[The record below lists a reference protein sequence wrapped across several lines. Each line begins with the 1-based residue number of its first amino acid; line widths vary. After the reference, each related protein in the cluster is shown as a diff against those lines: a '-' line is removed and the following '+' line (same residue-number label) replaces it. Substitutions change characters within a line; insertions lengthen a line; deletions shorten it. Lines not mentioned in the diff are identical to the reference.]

1 MNHDRF
7 TAPELPFFVVCIAKN
22 IIITHTLSILSE
34 DELISSYLWPVAASA
49 PGTKNC
55 ASRVASLRPLNIAG
69 RDIDYSVVFNYKQ
82 IKKKPTLEWKSAPC
96 SNNHSEVI
104 WRVQTVFLALRNIE
118 WDGKKNLKI
127 LLFWFYGPNYTQTKI
142 PECTQK
148 KAEQWCHQ

>member
-7 TAPELPFFVVCIAKN
+7 TAAELPSFVVCIAKN

-55 ASRVASLRPLNIAG
+55 ASRVASLRSLNIAG

-82 IKKKPTLEWKSAPC
+82 IKKKPTLE
-96 SNNHSEVI
+96 
-104 WRVQTVFLALRNIE
+104 
-118 WDGKKNLKI
+118 
-127 LLFWFYGPNYTQTKI
+127 
-142 PECTQK
+142 
-148 KAEQWCHQ
+148 